1 MILTA
6 KFPMQSLGI
15 ALSLMH
21 LEAKDRLQTKNNKYK
36 PQI

>member
-1 MILTA
+1 
-6 KFPMQSLGI
+6 MQSLGI
-15 ALSLMH
+15 ALRFLGFLMH